1 MDGQRATH
9 RSSMNMSTLDVQ
21 GIEQGG
27 HVRRPDIECVLLVGT
42 VAQAVAARVEVDHL
56 EMLSHAGRDRAITL
70 VTAYGTR
77 HLKHVLARAR
87 DFVIQLDAVDFHP
100 WH

>member
-9 RSSMNMSTLDVQ
+9 RSSMNLGTLYVQ
-21 GIEQGG
+21 SVEQAG
-27 HVRRPDIECVLLVGT
+27 HVRRPDIEGVLLVRT
-42 VAQAVAARVEVDHL
+42 VAEPIAARVEVDHL

-77 HLKHVLARAR
+77 HLKYLLAPAR
-87 DFVIQLDAVDFHP
+87 DFVIQLDAVDFHL